1 MKATS
6 LPTAAAYRRVVHC
19 MGTVFSFDIRT
30 PGVGAQ
36 AVDEAEC
43 WLHAADAT
51 FSTYRADSEI
61 SRLARGDIAR
71 GDCSPLVRGVLA
83 ECDRLHAATGGYF
96 SMYATGSL
104 DPSGYVK
111 GWAVERASDILAA
124 HGSIAHCV
132 NGGGDVQC
140 TGWAASGTPWRVGI
154 ADPLRPGELVTA
166 VSGANFAVA
175 TSGTAERGAHVVD
188 PRSGRTADHLASIT
202 LVGAHLATVDAYATA
217 ALALG
222 PAAQAFVASL
232 EGIAA
237 FAVRSDGSVWTHDWP
252 SRSS

>member
-1 MKATS
+1 VTATS
-6 LPTAAAYRRVVHC
+6 LPTATRYRRVVHC
-19 MGTVFSFDIRT
+19 MGTVSFDVRT

-36 AVDEAEC
+36 AVDEAER
-43 WLHAADAT
+43 WLHTADAT

-61 SRLARGDIAR
+61 RRLARGDIDGA
-71 GDCSPLVRGVLA
+71 DCSPLVRGVLA

-111 GWAVERASDILAA
+111 GWAIQRASDILAT

-140 TGWAASGTPWRVGI
+140 MGWAAAGTPWRIGI
-154 ADPLRPGELVTA
+154 ADPRHPGELVTA
-166 VSGANFAVA
+166 VSGANLAVA

-188 PRSGRTADHLASIT
+188 PHSGRAADHLASIT
-202 LVGAHLATVDAYATA
+202 LVGAHLAMVEAYATA
-217 ALALG
+217 ALAMG
-222 PAAQAFVASL
+222 PAAREFVASL
-232 EGIAA
+232 EDIAT
-237 FAVRSDGSVWTHDWP
+237 FAVRSDGSAWTHNWP
-252 SRSS
+252 GRSS